1 MGVQNFTNAMG
12 LAWALLQKKHKM
24 GEKLMIFFGLSALLA
39 AVQLVMNTKNK
50 ETGIRRLVIAVLVV
64 VICSVDIFMDTI
76 TSHTGPGIKQKGYW
90 ES

>member
-1 MGVQNFTNAMG
+1 MG